1 MKNKAKNPRRA
12 EDSNGETLTR
22 RSALKKIGAVMAGSV
37 IGAGV
42 IGAPAD
48 ARKSRGAEDLSNS
61 NKDWNL
67 VIDIHA
73 HLAPPGTYD
82 NITYMHD
89 VELLKRQQ
97 DEAGVDITVISDPM
111 FGFPWEKGDSHCLD
125 LIKRFHEYAADLV
138 ARNKDRFVALA
149 SANPFGGDGYLK
161 EVERAIKEGGMKGI
175 CVNSSVRGEYLDS
188 KRAYPLYELAVQ
200 LDVPIFEHPPASTMG
215 AEYMHDYR
223 LSEMVGRPCDTTLSI
238 ARLILFG
245 VLEKYPKLKIICAHM
260 GGAMMMLPG
269 RLDFGYT
276 LRSETKAFG
285 PWEPDVLTM
294 PPSEYIKQ
302 LYVDSMG
309 FHAPGVLCAV
319 ATIGSDHVLLGSDHP
334 PVPISLKKSV
344 DLIRDSGLQENDKK
358 KILGRNAARLL
369 KIPRGISNCSI
380 EN

>member
-1 MKNKAKNPRRA
+1 MKKNAKSPRRVN
-12 EDSNGETLTR
+12 DTDGEPLTR
-22 RSALKKIGAVMAGSV
+22 RSALKKIGAVMAGSM
-37 IGAGV
+37 IGAGM
-42 IGAPAD
+42 IGSPAE
-48 ARKSRGAEDLSNS
+48 ARESFSTGGSGTA
-61 NKDWNL
+61 NKGRNL

-89 VELLKRQQ
+89 VDLLKKQQ

-111 FGFPWEKGDSHCLD
+111 FGFPWDKGESRCLD
-125 LIKRFHEYAADLV
+125 LIKKFHDFAGALV
-138 ARNKDRFVALA
+138 ARNKGRFVAFA

-161 EVERAIKEGGMKGI
+161 EVERAVNDGGMKGI
-175 CVNSSVRGEYLDS
+175 CVNSSVNGEYLDS
-188 KRAYPLYELAVQ
+188 KRAYPLYELAIQ
-200 LDVPIFEHPPASTMG
+200 LDVPIFEHPPESTMG
-215 AEYMHDYR
+215 AEYMHEYR

-245 VLEKYPKLKIICAHM
+245 VLERYPELKLICAHM

-276 LRSETKAFG
+276 LRGDTKAFG
-285 PWEPDVLTM
+285 PWEPDLLTM
-294 PPSEYIKQ
+294 APSEYIKK

-319 ATIGSDHVLLGSDHP
+319 STIGADHVLLGSDHP

-344 DLIRDSGLQENDKK
+344 DLIREIPLPENDKK
-358 KILGRNAARLL
+358 KILGRNAACLL
-369 KIPRGISNCSI
+369 KI
-380 EN
+380 